1 MDLWTE
7 CQGER
12 QLGPITLELTRVVE
26 SQEQIATLS
35 LVDRLEEQQLLEE
48 LLEQSKPPKPAQ
60 PLHYLLASPFR
71 YPPLAWGSR
80 FGRRFEPSLFYGSLN
95 LETALTEAAFYRFVF
110 LAGLAQPFERP
121 LVTQHTSF
129 RVRGHG
135 ERGINLTLLPFAE
148 HAGILRNPGDYTAC
162 QRLGSAMR
170 EAGVQLFIFLSARDR
185 RASALNA
192 GIFDPAVLAGSQPGR
207 FQSWTCYTTADQV
220 KYLAAPGAAGREQL
234 VFERDS
240 FLVDERLPMPPG

>member
-1 MDLWTE
+1 MTLWTD
-7 CQGER
+7 CQGEHHI
-12 QLGPITLELTRVVE
+12 GPITVELTRVVE

-35 LVDRLEEQQLLEE
+35 LVDQLEEQHLLEA
-48 LLEQSKPPKPAQ
+48 LLEASKPPKPPQ

-95 LETALTEAAFYRFVF
+95 LETALSEGAFYRFVF
-110 LAGLAQPFERP
+110 LSGLAQPFERP

-135 ERGINLTLLPFAE
+135 ERGVNLTLLPFAQ
-148 HAGILRNPGDYTAC
+148 HAALLRSPNDYSTC
-162 QRLGSAMR
+162 QQLGSDMR
-170 EAGVQLFIFLSARDR
+170 AAGVQLFIFLSARDP
-185 RASALNA
+185 RASALNG
-192 GIFDPAVLAGSQPGR
+192 GIFDPAVLAGSQPSR

-220 KYLAAPGAAGREQL
+220 KYLAAPGATGREQL

-240 FLVDERLPMPPG
+240 FLVQGRLPMPPG